1 MKLRRLSRP
10 APEIV
15 TLATQDER
23 DRIAMVIMQL
33 EMALALART
42 KGLAQLESH
51 LESAIA
57 EARSLHD
64 RLLN

>member
-1 MKLRRLSRP
+1 MTLRRLSRP
-10 APEIV
+10 APETV
-15 TLATQDER
+15 TLATQDEH
-23 DRIAMVIMQL
+23 DRISMVIMQL

-51 LESAIA
+51 LEAAIA

-64 RLLN
+64 KSLN

>member
-1 MKLRRLSRP
+1 
-10 APEIV
+10 
-15 TLATQDER
+15 
-23 DRIAMVIMQL
+23 MVIMQL

-51 LESAIA
+51 LEAAIA

-64 RLLN
+64 KSLN

>member
-1 MKLRRLSRP
+1 MTLRRLSRP

-15 TLATQDER
+15 TLATQDEH

-42 KGLAQLESH
+42 KGLSQLVSQLEA
-51 LESAIA
+51 AIA

-64 RLLN
+64 RSLN

>member
-1 MKLRRLSRP
+1 MTLRRLPRP

-15 TLATQDER
+15 TLATQDEH

-42 KGLAQLESH
+42 KGLAQLVSQ
-51 LESAIA
+51 LEAAIA

-64 RLLN
+64 RSLN

>member
-1 MKLRRLSRP
+1 MTLRRFP
-10 APEIV
+10 PAAPEVV
-15 TLATQDER
+15 TLATQDEH

-42 KGLAQLESH
+42 KGLAQLASH
-51 LESAIA
+51 LEAAID

>member
-1 MKLRRLSRP
+1 M
-10 APEIV
+10 
-15 TLATQDER
+15 TLATQDEH

-42 KGLAQLESH
+42 KGLAQLEAH
-51 LESAIA
+51 LEAAIA